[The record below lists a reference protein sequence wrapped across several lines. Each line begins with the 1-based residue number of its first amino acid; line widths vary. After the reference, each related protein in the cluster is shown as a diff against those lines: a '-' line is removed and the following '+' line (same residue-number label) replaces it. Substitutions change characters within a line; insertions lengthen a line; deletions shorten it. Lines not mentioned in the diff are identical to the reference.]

1 LKGQIFKKPLHAPK
15 GGFMDLL
22 SDKRKREE
30 LILVLILVAA
40 FFLWIAIEVVE
51 AYRAGLFP
59 CPQ

>member
-1 LKGQIFKKPLHAPK
+1 MKGQMFKKPLHALK

-30 LILVLILVAA
+30 LLLVLILIAA
-40 FFLWIAIEVVE
+40 FFLWITIEVVE
-51 AYRAGLFP
+51 AYHAGLFP